1 MYSTESSE
9 LSETSGLEDVTVEDM
24 KDAEFFIKAIAGSV
38 PLSQNHPNDLRFIDL
53 SLAVNTFLSV
63 DSGLRFYIAATN
75 IIDNQSKNAQR
86 ILIALGFDPEEDSE
100 DVEIKMPQAGSTIPL
115 NEARVTLS
123 TDLVIKLLN
132 QCYALREAVQKT
144 LRFPDEGP
152 FLKGQLN
159 IGFVIEL
166 AAIEIQ
172 DAYLEDSKASKD
184 NPLELDQIRN
194 FIIDA
199 YDSKEDNIKPPAS
212 ADNATDVYKR
222 KAAEFGVMLRNL
234 KLQKT
239 PDLEPKNH
247 ADLGPANVVF
257 RPKIVVSAVSVNSR
271 GGRAT
276 S

>member
-9 LSETSGLEDVTVEDM
+9 LSETSGLEDVTAEDM

-38 PLSQNHPNDLRFIDL
+38 PLSQDHPNELRFIDL
-53 SLAVNTFLSV
+53 SRAVNTFLSV

-86 ILIALGFDPEEDSE
+86 IVSALGFDPEENFE

-184 NPLELDQIRN
+184 NPLELNQIRN

-199 YDSKEDNIKPPAS
+199 YNSKEDNIKPPAS

-222 KAAEFGVMLRNL
+222 KAAEFGVMLHNL

-239 PDLEPKNH
+239 PALEPKNH
-247 ADLGPANVVF
+247 ADLGPAHVVF
-257 RPKIVVSAVSVNSR
+257 RRQIVVSPVSGNSR
-271 GGRAT
+271 GGMAT